1 MLQAAP
7 KLLFF
12 VCFLYALCPK
22 NRELG
27 GLILWK
33 FCLKG
38 VCKKFL
44 ITKIATKFWKKCQTK
59 KYKKR

>member
-1 MLQAAP
+1 MQTASKP
-7 KLLFF
+7 PFF
-12 VCFLYALCPK
+12 VRFLYALCPK
-22 NRELG
+22 NGELG

-33 FCLKG
+33 FCLEG

-44 ITKIATKFWKKCQTK
+44 ITKNETKFWKKYQAK